1 MRSWRPRWKNSG
13 AKTVIERFDCR
24 DAFATTLES
33 LAEADPRIVAVVND
47 AVGSTRLVKF
57 AKRFPSRLVNAGIAE
72 QNMVGIGAGLANGGK
87 IPFVCAASC
96 FLTARAMEQVKVD
109 VAYSR
114 ANVKLCG
121 MSSGVAYGQLGPTHH
136 SIEDLAWLRAIA
148 NLTVIV
154 PADPLETAQAVRA
167 AAEMTGPVYVRLSRM
182 PVPAVHAPDY
192 RFEIGKAAL
201 LRQGSDVT
209 LIANGTMVSR
219 ALEGARLLSAAGV
232 SARVLNMATLAP
244 LDRDAILD
252 AAESTGAIVT
262 MEEHTVY
269 GGLGGAV
276 AEVTATGRPVP
287 MRILGIPGRFA
298 PTGTAEWLLEYFGLT
313 AQGIFAAAL
322 ELVETRVRR

>member
-1 MRSWRPRWKNSG
+1 M
-13 AKTVIERFDCR
+13 TERFDCR
-24 DAFATTLES
+24 DAFAATLES
-33 LAEADPRIVAVVND
+33 LAEEDPRIVAVVND
-47 AVGSTRLVKF
+47 ALGSTRLAKF
-57 AKRFPSRLVNAGIAE
+57 AQSFPKRLINTGIAE

-96 FLTARAMEQVKVD
+96 FLTARAMEQIKVD

-121 MSSGVAYGQLGPTHH
+121 MSSGLAYGQLGPTHH
-136 SIEDLAWLRAIA
+136 SIEDLAWTRAIA

-154 PADPLETAQAVRA
+154 PADPIETAQAVRA
-167 AAEMTGPVYVRLSRM
+167 VAGSTGPVFLRLSRM
-182 PVPAVHAPDY
+182 PVPQVHGADY
-192 RFEIGKAAL
+192 RFQAGTATV
-201 LRQGSDVT
+201 LRPGNDVT
-209 LIANGTMVSR
+209 LIANGTMVCR
-219 ALEGARLLSAAGV
+219 ALEAARLLSATGV

-262 MEEHTVY
+262 IEEHSVY

-276 AEVTATGRPVP
+276 SEVTATARPVP

-298 PTGTAEWLLEYFGLT
+298 PTGTAEWLFEYFGLT
-313 AQGIFAAAL
+313 PQGIFAAAL